1 MRRESKRVAH
11 FGKPGPMRD
20 RLIAAVKR
28 GKKTA
33 TSSLLDE
40 LEADEEPMPVVGDR
54 LAVVDSEERQIAVI
68 ELTAVEV
75 IRMGDVGLELVQA
88 EGEGFKTVEDWRRE
102 HERFWREEVRS
113 EPLGNDTRVIFE
125 RFRLVSD

>member
-1 MRRESKRVAH
+1 
-11 FGKPGPMRD
+11 MRD

-28 GKKTA
+28 GEKTA

-40 LEADEEPMPVVGDR
+40 LEADEEPMPVAGDR

-75 IRMGDVGLELVQA
+75 IRLGDVGLELVQA
-88 EGEGFKTVEDWRRE
+88 ESQGDLRALAACIGLVRGEEGRC
-102 HERFWREEVRS
+102 
-113 EPLGNDTRVIFE
+113 L
-125 RFRLVSD
+125 L